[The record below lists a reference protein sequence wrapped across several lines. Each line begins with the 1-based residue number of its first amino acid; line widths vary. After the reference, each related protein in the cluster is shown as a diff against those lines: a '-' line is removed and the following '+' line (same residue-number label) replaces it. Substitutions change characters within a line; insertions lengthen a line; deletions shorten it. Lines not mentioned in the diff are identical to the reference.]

1 MGKLMLKKI
10 WFPIKALIIK
20 EILAVWRDK
29 KSRITLIVPPLI
41 QLVILTQAATLD
53 VNNISI
59 ALYNQDS
66 GWYSHELTQRIKG
79 SPYFKHVYE
88 TKDPH
93 KIREVIDE
101 QKAIVALQM
110 QSNFSRLVAKGES
123 APVQVILDG
132 RKSNASQIVLGYLN
146 LIFQSYNVDILKLQG
161 VDVPEKI
168 QVDYRAF
175 FNPNIEYIYYTVPSL
190 VAILSMILA
199 LTVTAM
205 SVSRE
210 RENGTF
216 DQLLVSPSQP
226 WQILVG
232 KMVPAMVISIGESTL
247 LMIAALLL
255 FKVPFEG
262 SLILLYLSMIVFL
275 FSIVGVGL
283 FISALSK
290 TQQQS
295 ILGSFVFMTPTML
308 LSGFATPIEN
318 MPLWLQPWT
327 NLIPIKHFFVIIRG
341 IFLKDMSTLEV
352 LKYSWPMA
360 LIAIFT
366 LSIAGWMFKKRLE

>member
-59 ALYNQDS
+59 GLYNEDM

-79 SPYFKHVYE
+79 SPYFKHVYDY
-88 TKDPH
+88 KDYS
-93 KIREVIDE
+93 KIRE
-101 QKAIVALQM
+101 
-110 QSNFSRLVAKGES
+110 
-123 APVQVILDG
+123 ILDW

-146 LIFQSYNVDILKLQG
+146 LIFQSFNRDILKLQG
-161 VDVPEKI
+161 IDTPEKI
-168 QVDYRAF
+168 NIEFRAF

-210 RENGTF
+210 RENG
-216 DQLLVSPSQP
+216 
-226 WQILVG
+226 
-232 KMVPAMVISIGESTL
+232 
-247 LMIAALLL
+247 
-255 FKVPFEG
+255 
-262 SLILLYLSMIVFL
+262 
-275 FSIVGVGL
+275 
-283 FISALSK
+283 
-290 TQQQS
+290 
-295 ILGSFVFMTPTML
+295 
-308 LSGFATPIEN
+308 
-318 MPLWLQPWT
+318 
-327 NLIPIKHFFVIIRG
+327 
-341 IFLKDMSTLEV
+341 
-352 LKYSWPMA
+352 
-360 LIAIFT
+360 
-366 LSIAGWMFKKRLE
+366 

>member
-216 DQLLVSPSQP
+216 DQLLVSPFQP
-226 WQILVG
+226 WQILIG
-232 KMVPAMVISIGESTL
+232 KMVPAMIISVGESTL
-247 LMIAALLL
+247 LMIAVLL
-255 FKVPFEG
+255 FFNVPFKG
-262 SLILLYLSMIVFL
+262 SIFLLYLSMVIFL

-295 ILGSFVFMTPTML
+295 ILGTFVFMTPTML

-318 MPLWLQPWT
+318 MPSWLQPWT

-341 IFLKDMSTLEV
+341 IFLKDMTTLEV
-352 LKYSWPMA
+352 LKHSWPMA
-360 LIAIFT
+360 LIALFT
-366 LSIAGWMFKKRLE
+366 LSVAGWMFKRRLE